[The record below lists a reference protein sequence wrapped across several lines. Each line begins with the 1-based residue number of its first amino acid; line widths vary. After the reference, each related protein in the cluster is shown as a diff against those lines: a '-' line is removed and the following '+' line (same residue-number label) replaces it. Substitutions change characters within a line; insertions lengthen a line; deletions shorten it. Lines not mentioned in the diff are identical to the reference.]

1 LERLTGTVEK
11 KLDTFEDIIY
21 AYGSERF
28 GVEKRKEKVQI
39 TPGMSR
45 RQQKIEGLVRE
56 RRQLR
61 KQWKRAE
68 QSQKE
73 GLNLLQRA
81 IKD

>member
-1 LERLTGTVEK
+1 L
-11 KLDTFEDIIY
+11 
-21 AYGSERF
+21 
-28 GVEKRKEKVQI
+28 EKRKEKVQT
-39 TPGMSR
+39 TPGMPR

-73 GLNLLQRA
+73 GLNLLKSVTTHEFA
-81 IKD
+81 VFFVS